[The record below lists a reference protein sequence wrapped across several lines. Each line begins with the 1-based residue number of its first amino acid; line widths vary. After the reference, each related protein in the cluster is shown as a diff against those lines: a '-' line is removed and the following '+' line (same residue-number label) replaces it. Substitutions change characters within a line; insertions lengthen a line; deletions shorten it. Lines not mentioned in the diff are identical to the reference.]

1 MRYSEASRSP
11 GPRFSWRE
19 VGPYYGVVVVDGA
32 VPYGPAHP
40 PVVAKVGLDR
50 APESEQEFHAVL
62 LDSPGGTRYGSTLQ
76 RKLQGVVAGMGLFEV
91 AGEEVYGGLDIGGV
105 HHLVRGVDVAAGNG

>member
-1 MRYSEASRSP
+1 MPRPRDPVCPHALQRSLDLP
-11 GPRFSWRE
+11 VRFSWRE
-19 VGPYYGVVVVDGA
+19 VGPHDGVVVVDGA

-62 LDSPGGTRYGSTLQ
+62 LDSPGGIRATAPRYSASY
-76 RKLQGVVAGMGLFEV
+76 RA
-91 AGEEVYGGLDIGGV
+91 
-105 HHLVRGVDVAAGNG
+105 